1 MHFPEDKRNRNDKK
15 KNEKRYANYQTI
27 DPNSRAVL
35 KSFFTYMVE
44 HAHFIF
50 DRNRTRLLS
59 PLKTIFTISSFFM
72 KQRDEIIKVCLKLTD
87 SWLMNSLL
95 YESVDPCQETSEL
108 LNPNAGTTILCGSCR
123 IEKCN
128 FITPN

>member
-1 MHFPEDKRNRNDKK
+1 
-15 KNEKRYANYQTI
+15 
-27 DPNSRAVL
+27 
-35 KSFFTYMVE
+35 
-44 HAHFIF
+44 
-50 DRNRTRLLS
+50 
-59 PLKTIFTISSFFM
+59 M